1 MIKTTMKTYKVTFT
15 VVCDGHPR
23 KWVTDAIWENL
34 NVGEDVLDYEF
45 EEVTVSE
52 LSTLPPD
59 PAS

>member
-1 MIKTTMKTYKVTFT
+1 MKTYKVSFT

-23 KWVTDAIWENL
+23 KWVNDAIWENL